1 MNEIEK
7 ILKDNMEDYES
18 VKRQALKFIHEN
30 KKELSKNYAYAEVC
44 GNPVD
49 ASHFFFL
56 IDEKKPGSDLLLEM
70 LDALSDGLNT
80 SMTPELIDE
89 KVASMSCKAAVKGN
103 NRLSAREVDALI
115 GELLLLDNP
124 YHCPHGRPTI
134 IAMSKRELEKK
145 FKRIV

>member
-1 MNEIEK
+1 MKTREFTSQYLSPPIILNLSMQEAEVLNTHKDRFAQLGFEIEEFGGEAYAVRAVPANLFG
-7 ILKDNMEDYES
+7 I
-18 VKRQALKFIHEN
+18 A
-30 KKELSKNYAYAEVC
+30 KKE
-44 GNPVD
+44 
-49 ASHFFFL
+49 
-56 IDEKKPGSDLLLEM
+56 LLLEM

-134 IAMSKRELEKK
+134 IAMSKRE
-145 FKRIV
+145 RCV